1 MTTNLCPREDE
12 LLDAL
17 AAGFIGGE
25 LESHVAACSSCSE
38 LRLVAG
44 AVLDDRAV
52 AMMEAPIPA
61 SGTVWWRMQLRQNQ
75 EAQALTRRSLLIGQ
89 AVTLAT
95 ALTLLGAFFGLDL
108 AAGAR
113 EAIASVHLSTPVL
126 LALVASVLGAPLAG
140 LVAIR
145 QK

>member
-1 MTTNLCPREDE
+1 MTTSLCPREDE
-12 LLDAL
+12 LLDGL
-17 AAGFIGGE
+17 AAGFIGAE

-61 SGTVWWRMQLRQNQ
+61 SGTVWWRMQLRHRQ
-75 EAQALTRRSLLIGQ
+75 EAQALARRSLIIGQ

-95 ALTLLGAFFGLDL
+95 ALTLLLTFFGLDL
-108 AAGAR
+108 AFEAR
-113 EAIASVHLSTPVL
+113 EAIASIHLSTPVL
-126 LALVASVLGAPLAG
+126 LALAASVLGAPIAG